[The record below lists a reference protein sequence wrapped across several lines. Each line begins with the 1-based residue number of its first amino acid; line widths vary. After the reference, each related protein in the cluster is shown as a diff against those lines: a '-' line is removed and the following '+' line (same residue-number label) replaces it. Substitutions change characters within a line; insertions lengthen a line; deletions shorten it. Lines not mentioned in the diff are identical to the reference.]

1 MSILLRV
8 VVRQA
13 AGQRCDLPFASNTV
27 ITFFNANTGCIVY
40 WVSTCS
46 IANRKD
52 YVSGVLKEK
61 HQLTFLLRDICSIEI
76 SYSVSIG
83 VRLEFIHKSIAVEK
97 KVLILTLFLWE

>member
-1 MSILLRV
+1 M
-8 VVRQA
+8 
-13 AGQRCDLPFASNTV
+13 
-27 ITFFNANTGCIVY
+27 Y
-40 WVSTCS
+40 WFSTCS

-61 HQLTFLLRDICSIEI
+61 NQLTVLLRDICTIEI

-97 KVLILTLFLWE
+97 NVFILTLFLRE